1 MRRTSTLLLLTH
13 IRLQVFR
20 AIHLMHRLTM
30 APPITMARLTLVVK
44 ATAESP
50 HLHLLLAAAVADAIA
65 HHHPL
70 LVAMVVVVV
79 VDITILQR
87 QKLR

>member
-1 MRRTSTLLLLTH
+1 
-13 IRLQVFR
+13 
-20 AIHLMHRLTM
+20 MHRLTM
-30 APPITMARLTLVVK
+30 APPITVARVPLVVK

-50 HLHLLLAAAVADAIA
+50 HPHPLLAAAVVVAIA

-70 LVAMVVVVV
+70 LVAAVAAVG
-79 VDITILQR
+79 ITILQR